1 MKSLIVGAAGLGAGA
16 ASFARSQGLA
26 LEGPVVE
33 GTLLVLTLA
42 LLFWA
47 MLSEDE

>member
-1 MKSLIVGAAGLGAGA
+1 MRDLIVSAAGLGAGA

-33 GTLLVLTLA
+33 GTLLVLA
-42 LLFWA
+42 LSLVFWV
-47 MLSEDE
+47 MSSK